1 MLKNKYKIIGMVAC
15 FNRIETTRIFL
26 ESFYNLNLNSRVEL
40 ILYLLD
46 DGSTDGTS
54 DMIIKNFPQVK
65 LLRSEGGN
73 YWAGGMRLVYHSIQ
87 EVDML
92 DYTHLFV
99 LNDDIVL
106 ERSAV
111 LDTLRVLE
119 RSNWNRPEY
128 SYTAVMSMFDKEVG
142 RVVYGGLINKS
153 RLGGFILDI
162 VEPTDEISMAET
174 LNMNAALISRGAI
187 EQIGFLDKRFAH
199 HRADI
204 DFGLRLVRSGGKVLV
219 MPGIHGLCT
228 LNTYRSY
235 NYLMERNLLRR
246 ILLLVHPKNEP
257 ILERWIFYSRHSR
270 GFGLLIYFYPYLT
283 VFLPSVRKGLTKSR
297 FF

>member
-1 MLKNKYKIIGMVAC
+1 MIENKYKIIGMVTC

-54 DMIIKNFPQVK
+54 EMILENFPQVK
-65 LLRSEGGN
+65 LLRSKGGN
-73 YWAGGMRLVYHSIQ
+73 FWAGGMRMIYQSIQ
-87 EVDML
+87 EADVV

-106 ERSAV
+106 ERGAV
-111 LDTLRVLE
+111 LDTLSILE
-119 RSNWNRPEY
+119 RSYWNCPKY

-142 RVVYGGLINKS
+142 RVVYGGLINRS

-162 VEPTDEISMAET
+162 VEPTDEIGMAQT

-204 DFGLRLVRSGGKVLV
+204 DFGLRLVKSGGHVLV
-219 MPGIHGLCT
+219 MPGVHGLCT

-246 ILLLVHPKNEP
+246 ILLLFHPKNEP

-270 GFGLLIYFYPYLT
+270 GFGFFIYFFPYLT
-283 VFLPSVRKGLTKSR
+283 VFFPVVRRGLTKCR